1 MPGLKCL
8 KPSLENFCGTCWNS
22 VRTKHIQSIQEFKY
36 FKYSKYSNIQSNQN
50 RPQRIFC
57 GTCWNSAQSKK
68 PSSFLSNF
76 LKAASTRLSLW
87 RAYKLYIRTI
97 IQHPHHHHQHHH
109 HHHRQ
114 NIHNWINRLEICRD
128 RRNRRLRRIISS
140 CVNFLE
146 NNTFSCKI
154 WVEIWNLL
162 IYIW

>member
-1 MPGLKCL
+1 MKWKRYNSSSFVTQPRPGCRKFASKWPHLLCLMPGLKCL

-50 RPQRIFC
+50 RPQRIFWE
-57 GTCWNSAQSKK
+57 TCWNSAQSKK

-97 IQHPHHHHQHHH
+97 IKHPHHHHQHHH

-114 NIHNWINRLEICRD
+114 NLHHWIDLFR
-128 RRNRRLRRIISS
+128 
-140 CVNFLE
+140 F
-146 NNTFSCKI
+146 
-154 WVEIWNLL
+154 
-162 IYIW
+162 